1 MKRYGMMEI
10 AGHIIN
16 RRSGCVCDIC
26 NLKSVVSCEDLE
38 KARQQL
44 KKALCGYE
52 PDCVKK
58 VKQCLMCE
66 RIDKVLE

>member
-1 MKRYGMMEI
+1 MKRYSEQEGQQAMYPTET
-10 AGHIIN
+10 GN
-16 RRSGCVCDIC
+16 WVLWSDV
-26 NLKSVVSCEDLE
+26 E

>member
-1 MKRYGMMEI
+1 MKRYRDMGEEKF
-10 AGHIIN
+10 GEE
-16 RRSGCVCDIC
+16 
-26 NLKSVVSCEDLE
+26 LFEDKNGAWVRWSDVE